1 MKNEKKIIIVLLV
14 LICVLIGYLII
25 KYIKANQE
33 VNNNNNNTLY
43 TEPEE
48 KINITLNV
56 EKINQNEDVI
66 VDTKD
71 SNEMQKKPYININ
84 TEDAKIVN
92 TYIEKLNETIQYTQ
106 TSYEYYANDEILSI
120 VMSIKNN
127 QQDDNINYMIWN
139 FNLNTGFLVGKEDII
154 NKKNIEHLEE
164 KMDLEVEKLELAELE
179 KLQIEDEELKNQQ
192 LQLTIENFKK
202 MKNENSIGMFLNQD
216 GDLNIIA
223 NLYLPTG
230 VGIYPKIITIR

>member
-33 VNNNNNNTLY
+33 VNNNNNTLY

-223 NLYLPTG
+223 NLYLPIG